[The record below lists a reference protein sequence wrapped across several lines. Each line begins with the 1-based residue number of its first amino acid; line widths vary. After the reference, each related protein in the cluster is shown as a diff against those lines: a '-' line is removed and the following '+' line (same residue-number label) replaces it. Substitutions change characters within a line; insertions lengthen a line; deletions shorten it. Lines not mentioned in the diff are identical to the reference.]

1 MDILKLPS
9 SLEVQGVQLAIN
21 ADWRPCVNIMRMF
34 ERQDLTDSEK
44 ILCMVEILYVDEVPD
59 SMVADAAEQA
69 IWFLNLGD
77 DPRAKASSKTSS
89 AGRLFSWEQDLKYII
104 SAVEHASHVSI
115 RSQEFY
121 HFWEFMSAFFET
133 GECILNTLIHQR
145 KLKKTGKQSKMDREW
160 WAENKDI
167 AELKV
172 ELTTDEQEVLDA
184 FNALLKGGEQDG

>member
-44 ILCMVEILYVDEVPD
+44 ILCTVEILYVDEVPD

-69 IWFLNLGD
+69 IWFLNMGD
-77 DPRAKASSKTSS
+77 FDETGGQGNGC
-89 AGRLFSWEQDLKYII
+89 GRLFSWEQDLRFII
-104 SAVEHASHVSI
+104 SAVEHATHKQI
-115 RSQEFY
+115 RSMEFY
-121 HFWEFMSAFFET
+121 HWWEFMSGFYEI
-133 GECILNTLIHQR
+133 GECVFSTLVHQR
-145 KLKKTGKQSKMDREW
+145 KQKRTGKQTKADREW

-172 ELTTDEQEVLDA
+172 ELTKDEQEVLNA

>member
-21 ADWRPCVNIMRMF
+21 ADWRPCTNIMRMF

-69 IWFLNLGD
+69 IWFLNMGETD
-77 DPRAKASSKTSS
+77 DKGGQSNGC
-89 AGRLFSWEQDLKYII
+89 GRLFSWEQDLRFII
-104 SAVEHASHVSI
+104 SAIEHATHKQI
-115 RSQEFY
+115 RSMEFY
-121 HFWEFMSAFFET
+121 HWWEFMSGFYEI
-133 GECILNTLIHQR
+133 GECVFSTLIHQR
-145 KLKKTGKQSKMDREW
+145 KQKKTGKQTKADREW

-172 ELTTDEQEVLDA
+172 ELTKDEQEVLNA

>member
-69 IWFLNLGD
+69 IWFLNMGETD
-77 DPRAKASSKTSS
+77 EKGGQSNGC
-89 AGRLFSWEQDLKYII
+89 GRLFSWEQDLRFII
-104 SAVEHASHVSI
+104 SAIEHATHKQI
-115 RSQEFY
+115 RSMEFY
-121 HFWEFMSAFFET
+121 HWWEFMSGFYEI
-133 GECILNTLIHQR
+133 GECVFSTLIHQR
-145 KLKKTGKQSKMDREW
+145 KQKKTGKQTKADREW

-172 ELTTDEQEVLDA
+172 ELTKDEQEVLNA
-184 FNALLKGGEQDG
+184 FNALLKGGERDG

>member
-89 AGRLFSWEQDLKYII
+89 TGRLFSWEQDLKYII

-115 RSQEFY
+115 RSQEFF

-172 ELTTDEQEVLDA
+172 ELTTDEQEVLEA

>member
-44 ILCMVEILYVDEVPD
+44 ILCMVEILYVNEVPD

-77 DPRAKASSKTSS
+77 DPRTKASSKTSS
-89 AGRLFSWEQDLKYII
+89 TGRLFSWEQDLKYII

-115 RSQEFY
+115 RSQEFF

>member
-44 ILCMVEILYVDEVPD
+44 ILCMVEILYADEVPD

-69 IWFLNLGD
+69 IWFLNMGETD
-77 DPRAKASSKTSS
+77 DKGGQSNGC
-89 AGRLFSWEQDLKYII
+89 GRLFSWEQDLRFII
-104 SAVEHASHVSI
+104 SAIEHATHKQI
-115 RSQEFY
+115 RSMEFY
-121 HFWEFMSAFFET
+121 HWWEFMSGFYEI
-133 GECILNTLIHQR
+133 GECVFSTLIHQR
-145 KLKKTGKQSKMDREW
+145 KQKKTGKQTKADREW

-172 ELTTDEQEVLDA
+172 ELTKDEQEVLNA
-184 FNALLKGGEQDG
+184 FNALLKGGERDG